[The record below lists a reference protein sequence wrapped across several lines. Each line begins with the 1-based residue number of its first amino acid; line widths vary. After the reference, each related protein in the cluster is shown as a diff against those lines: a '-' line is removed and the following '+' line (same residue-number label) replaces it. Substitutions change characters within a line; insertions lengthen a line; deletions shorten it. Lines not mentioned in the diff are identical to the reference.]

1 MQTVTVAE
9 AKWKKILGQFQGKN
23 ISYNLVRSSLHLHLP
38 AVLSTAANDPP
49 QSLKGEKNVSNSNF
63 SFFTTS
69 MRVHISFTNLSM
81 LVVTTA
87 FGFAIARADDTIA
100 PGI

>member
-9 AKWKKILGQFQGKN
+9 AKWKKILGQFQGQN

-49 QSLKGEKNVSNSNF
+49 QSLKGEKKMF
-63 SFFTTS
+63 QTQIFLF
-69 MRVHISFTNLSM
+69 L
-81 LVVTTA
+81 LAAYVV
-87 FGFAIARADDTIA
+87 I
-100 PGI
+100 